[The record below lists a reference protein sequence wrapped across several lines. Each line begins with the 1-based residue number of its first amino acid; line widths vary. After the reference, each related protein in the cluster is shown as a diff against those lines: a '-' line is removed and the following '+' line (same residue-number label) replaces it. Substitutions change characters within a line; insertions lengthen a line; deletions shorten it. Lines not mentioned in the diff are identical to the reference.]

1 LGSDL
6 HAPLG
11 QGRLPRKHRPRRA
24 LAKPALAILALCAIL
39 GLSFYAMQQDDG
51 LKRIASAND
60 DAARADASGAPDQ
73 PPAGRTPGASA
84 ARNSG
89 ANIERL
95 QTADGSTV
103 TKYTPRDREGAQVID
118 AQRIG
123 QDPRVA
129 AQPNPDLVEDSE
141 FGPLPTVAPDG
152 LRPMDQYGRP
162 WSGARGTRVAIVVGG
177 IGLSQTGSQR
187 AIQQLPPGVTFAFA
201 ASGNSLQRWMQDAR
215 RKGHE
220 ILLQVPFEPFDYP
233 TNDPGPTTLLTT
245 ASSSDNLVRLHQAMA
260 KITNYTGIMNYQGG
274 RYLSDEKALKPVLDD
289 VAQRGLLFLD
299 DGSSALSKTEQL
311 AGGSN
316 LPVAFGDLV
325 LDGQLKTEAILR
337 KLDDLERIAE
347 RKGTAIGVAAAF
359 DESVDAIR
367 QWSEEAAQRG
377 VEIVGVSAIVR
388 DNSQP

>member
-1 LGSDL
+1 
-6 HAPLG
+6 
-11 QGRLPRKHRPRRA
+11 
-24 LAKPALAILALCAIL
+24 
-39 GLSFYAMQQDDG
+39 
-51 LKRIASAND
+51 
-60 DAARADASGAPDQ
+60 
-73 PPAGRTPGASA
+73 
-84 ARNSG
+84 
-89 ANIERL
+89 
-95 QTADGSTV
+95 
-103 TKYTPRDREGAQVID
+103 
-118 AQRIG
+118 
-123 QDPRVA
+123 
-129 AQPNPDLVEDSE
+129 
-141 FGPLPTVAPDG
+141 
-152 LRPMDQYGRP
+152 
-162 WSGARGTRVAIVVGG
+162 
-177 IGLSQTGSQR
+177 
-187 AIQQLPPGVTFAFA
+187 VTFAFA

-245 ASSSDNLVRLHQAMA
+245 ASSRDNLVRLHQAMA

-337 KLDDLERIAE
+337 RLDDLERIAE